1 MRKLGLIAGIGLLL
15 IAAFADRSS
24 VSVSNLQAH
33 VKYLSSPDLEGRYA
47 IAPGSF
53 KAADYIARVFQQSGL
68 EPKGTDG
75 YFQDWSPF
83 NGSRPGPEN
92 HLKVKRGSV
101 WEAPAEAIRP
111 VTSTANAKAEG
122 ELVFVGYGISQPNA
136 GYDDYQN
143 VDVTGKIAV
152 ILRGAPR
159 WEGVDAAIQ
168 RAARLQAKIATAA
181 QKGAVG
187 VILVNQPD
195 NDNLMPLLFQRGSRG
210 NASTVILNVQA
221 SVGDKLLQ
229 PLGLTVAEAV
239 KRINEKGLPIS
250 ASLNA
255 TAEIAASIETFP
267 GTSRN
272 VIGFIPGNDPQLRD
286 EVIVIGAHYDHLG
299 YGEVGSLAPEPGDI
313 HPGADDNA
321 SGTAAIM
328 ELARLLAQNRDKL
341 KRSVLVIA
349 FSAEEEGLL
358 GAVEFLRNPTVPR
371 ENIVAM
377 LNFDMVGRMTGN
389 RVSISGVGTAA
400 EWESILKAANT
411 ENLNL
416 QLSQSA
422 SGGSDHMP
430 FMQRNIP
437 VLFFFTGMHPD
448 YHRPSDTWDKINY
461 EGQAQIVALAERV
474 VYDIASRPERMQFT
488 RPQQPQQGGQRA
500 QRSGFRVRIGL
511 MPTYSEQEGV
521 LLDGVAPGSPAE
533 KAGLKQ
539 GDRIVAAMGQ
549 RVKNIEEL
557 TALYEKMEPGKPV
570 EFTIIREGRELKIQV
585 TPEAP

>member
-1 MRKLGLIAGIGLLL
+1 MRRIAGLIGSTLL
-15 IAAFADRSS
+15 IALALADRTS

-33 VKYLSSPDLEGRYA
+33 VKYLASPELEGRFA
-47 IAPGSF
+47 IAPGAH
-53 KAADYIARVFQQSGL
+53 KAADYIARVFEQSGL
-68 EPKGTDG
+68 EPKGTNG
-75 YFQDWSPF
+75 YFQDWELTLGF
-83 NGSRPGPEN
+83 KPGADN
-92 HLKVKRGSV
+92 SLKIRGGRV

-111 VTSTANAKAEG
+111 LNLTANTKVEG

-136 GYDDYQN
+136 GYDDYAN

-152 ILRGAPR
+152 ILRGAPN
-159 WEGVDAAIQ
+159 WEGVSPDIQ
-168 RAARLQAKIATAA
+168 RAARIPTKVQTAL

-195 NDNLMPLLFQRGSRG
+195 NDRLLPLGMRGRAPAA
-210 NASTVILNVQA
+210 NAALLNVQA

-250 ASLNA
+250 APLNA
-255 TAEIAASIETFP
+255 TAEVSASIEP
-267 GTSRN
+267 NRGMARN

-313 HPGADDNA
+313 HYGADDNA

-328 ELARLLAQNRDKL
+328 ELARLLAQNRDRL

-358 GAVEFLRNPTVPR
+358 GAEYFVQNPTVPR

-377 LNFDMVGRMTGN
+377 LNFDMVGRMSNN
-389 RVSISGVGTAA
+389 RVSVSGVGTAA
-400 EWESILKAANT
+400 EWEGILKAANT
-411 ENLNL
+411 ESLNL

-430 FMQRNIP
+430 FMRREIP

-448 YHRPSDTWDKINY
+448 YHRPSDTWEKINY

-474 VYDIASRPERMQFT
+474 VYDLASRPERLQYT
-488 RPQQPQQGGQRA
+488 RPQRSEPQQDAPRRA
-500 QRSGFRVRIGL
+500 FRVRIGL
-511 MPTYSEQEGV
+511 IPSYSEQEGV
-521 LLDGVAPGSPAE
+521 LLEGVAPSSPAE
-533 KAGLKQ
+533 QAGLKA
-539 GDRIVAAMGQ
+539 GDRIIAVMGQ
-549 RVKNIEEL
+549 RIRNIEEL
-557 TALYEKMEPGKPV
+557 TSLYDKMEPGKPV
-570 EFTIIREGRELKIQV
+570 EFTIVREGKELKLQV
-585 TPEAP
+585 TPAAP

>member
-1 MRKLGLIAGIGLLL
+1 MRRVGMVIGIALL
-15 IAAFADRSS
+15 IALALADRTS

-33 VKYLSSPDLEGRYA
+33 VKYLASPELEGRFA
-47 IAPGSF
+47 IAPGAH

-68 EPKGTDG
+68 EPKGTNG
-75 YFQDWSPF
+75 YFQDWELTLGF
-83 NGSRPGPEN
+83 KPGADN
-92 HLKVKRGSV
+92 SLKIRGGRV

-111 VTSTANAKAEG
+111 LNLTANTKVEG

-136 GYDDYQN
+136 GYDDYAN

-152 ILRGAPR
+152 ILRGAPN
-159 WEGVDAAIQ
+159 WEGVSADIT
-168 RAARLQAKIATAA
+168 RAARIPTKVQTAL

-195 NDNLMPLLFQRGSRG
+195 NDRLLPLGMRGRAPAA
-210 NASTVILNVQA
+210 NAALLNVQA

-239 KRINEKGLPIS
+239 KRINETGTPIS
-250 ASLNA
+250 AELNLS
-255 TAEIAASIETFP
+255 AEMSASIEP
-267 GTSRN
+267 NRGIARN
-272 VIGFIPGNDPQLRD
+272 VVGFIPGSDPQLRD

-328 ELARLLAQNRDKL
+328 ELARLLAQNRDRL

-358 GAVEFLRNPTVPR
+358 GAEYFLQNPTVPR

-377 LNFDMVGRMTGN
+377 LNFDMVGRMTNN
-389 RVSISGVGTAA
+389 RVSVSGVGTAA
-400 EWESILKAANT
+400 EWEGILKAANT
-411 ENLNL
+411 ANLNL
-416 QLSQSA
+416 QLGQSA

-430 FMQRNIP
+430 FMRREIP

-474 VYDIASRPERMQFT
+474 VYDLASRPERPKFT
-488 RPQQPQQGGQRA
+488 RPQQPQPQQGA

-511 MPTYSEQEGV
+511 IPSYSEQEGV
-521 LLDGVAPGSPAE
+521 LLEGVAPGSPAE
-533 KAGLKQ
+533 QAGLKA
-539 GDRIVAAMGQ
+539 GDRIVAVMGQ
-549 RVKNIEEL
+549 RIRNIEEL
-557 TALYEKMEPGKPV
+557 TSLYDKMEPGKPV
-570 EFTIIREGRELKIQV
+570 EFTIIREGKELKLQV
-585 TPEAP
+585 TPAAP

>member
-1 MRKLGLIAGIGLLL
+1 MVIGIALL
-15 IAAFADRSS
+15 IALALADRTS

-33 VKYLSSPDLEGRYA
+33 VKYLASPELEGRFA
-47 IAPGSF
+47 IAPGAH

-68 EPKGTDG
+68 EPKGTNG
-75 YFQDWSPF
+75 YFQDWELTLGF
-83 NGSRPGPEN
+83 KPGADN
-92 HLKVKRGSV
+92 SLKIRGGRV

-111 VTSTANAKAEG
+111 LNLTANTKVEG
-122 ELVFVGYGISQPNA
+122 ELVFVGYGVSQPNA
-136 GYDDYQN
+136 GYDDYAN
-143 VDVTGKIAV
+143 VDVSGKIAV
-152 ILRGAPR
+152 ILRGAPN
-159 WEGVDAAIQ
+159 WEGVSPDIT
-168 RAARLQAKIATAA
+168 RAARIPTKVQTAL
-181 QKGAVG
+181 QKGAIG
-187 VILVNQPD
+187 VILVNLPD
-195 NDNLMPLLFQRGSRG
+195 NDRLLPLGMRGRAPAT
-210 NASTVILNVQA
+210 NAALLNVQA

-239 KRINEKGLPIS
+239 KRINETGTPIS
-250 ASLNA
+250 APLNL
-255 TAEIAASIETFP
+255 TAEMSASIEP
-267 GTSRN
+267 NRGIARN
-272 VIGFIPGNDPQLRD
+272 VIGFIPGSDPQLRD

-328 ELARLLAQNRDKL
+328 ELARLLAQNRDRL

-358 GAVEFLRNPTVPR
+358 GAEYFLQNPTVPR

-377 LNFDMVGRMTGN
+377 LNFDMVGRMTNN

-400 EWESILKAANT
+400 EWEGILKAANT

-430 FMQRNIP
+430 FMRREIP

-448 YHRPSDTWDKINY
+448 YHRPSDTWEKINY

-474 VYDIASRPERMQFT
+474 VYDLASRPERPKFT
-488 RPQQPQQGGQRA
+488 RPQQPQPQQGA

-511 MPTYSEQEGV
+511 IPTYSEQT
-521 LLDGVAPGSPAE
+521 ACCWRASCPARLPS
-533 KAGLKQ
+533 KRG
-539 GDRIVAAMGQ
+539 
-549 RVKNIEEL
+549 
-557 TALYEKMEPGKPV
+557 
-570 EFTIIREGRELKIQV
+570 
-585 TPEAP
+585 

>member
-1 MRKLGLIAGIGLLL
+1 MRRIGMMLGVVLLVAL
-15 IAAFADRSS
+15 ALADRTT

-33 VKYLSSPDLEGRYA
+33 VKYLSSPELEGRFA
-47 IAPGSF
+47 IAPGAH

-68 EPKGTDG
+68 EPKGTNG
-75 YFQDWSPF
+75 YFQDWELTLGF
-83 NGSRPGPEN
+83 KPGADN
-92 HLKVKRGSV
+92 SLKIRGGRV

-111 VTSTANAKAEG
+111 LNLTANTKVEG

-136 GYDDYQN
+136 GYDDYAN
-143 VDVTGKIAV
+143 VDVSGKIAV
-152 ILRGAPR
+152 ILRGAPS
-159 WEGVDAAIQ
+159 WEGVGADIQ
-168 RAARLQAKIATAA
+168 RAARIPTKVQTAL

-195 NDNLMPLLFQRGSRG
+195 NDRLLPLGMRGRAPAA
-210 NASTVILNVQA
+210 NAALLNVQA

-250 ASLNA
+250 APLNA
-255 TAEIAASIETFP
+255 TAELSASIEP
-267 GTSRN
+267 NRGIARN
-272 VIGFIPGNDPQLRD
+272 VVGFIPGSDPALRD

-328 ELARLLAQNRDKL
+328 ELARLLAQNRDRL

-358 GAVEFLRNPTVPR
+358 GAEYFVQNPTVPR

-377 LNFDMVGRMTGN
+377 LNFDMVGRMSNN
-389 RVSISGVGTAA
+389 RVSVSGVGTAA
-400 EWESILKAANT
+400 EWEGILKAANSAD
-411 ENLNL
+411 LSL
-416 QLSQSA
+416 QLGQSA

-430 FMQRNIP
+430 FMRREIP

-448 YHRPSDTWDKINY
+448 YHRPSDTWEKINY

-474 VYDIASRPERMQFT
+474 VYDLASRPERPKFT
-488 RPQQPQQGGQRA
+488 RPQQPQPQQGA

-511 MPTYSEQEGV
+511 IPTYSEQDGV
-521 LLDGVAPGSPAE
+521 LLEGVAPGSPAE
-533 KAGLKQ
+533 QAGLKA
-539 GDRIVAAMGQ
+539 GDRIIAIMGQ
-549 RVKNIEEL
+549 RIRNIEEL
-557 TALYEKMEPGKPV
+557 TSLYDKMEPGKPV
-570 EFTIIREGRELKIQV
+570 EFTIVREGKELKLQV
-585 TPEAP
+585 TPAAP

>member
-1 MRKLGLIAGIGLLL
+1 MRRVGMVIGIALL
-15 IAAFADRSS
+15 IALALADRTS

-33 VKYLSSPDLEGRYA
+33 VKYLASPELEGRFA
-47 IAPGSF
+47 IAPGAH
-53 KAADYIARVFQQSGL
+53 KAADYIARVFEQSGL
-68 EPKGTDG
+68 EPKGTNG
-75 YFQDWSPF
+75 YFQDWELTLGF
-83 NGSRPGPEN
+83 KPGADN
-92 HLKVKRGSV
+92 SLKIRGGRV

-111 VTSTANAKAEG
+111 LNLTANTKVEG

-136 GYDDYQN
+136 GYDDYAN

-152 ILRGAPR
+152 ILRGAPN
-159 WEGVDAAIQ
+159 WEGVGADIQ
-168 RAARLQAKIATAA
+168 RAARIAPKVQTAL

-187 VILVNQPD
+187 VILVNLPD
-195 NDNLMPLLFQRGSRG
+195 NDRLLPLGMRGRAPAA
-210 NASTVILNVQA
+210 NAALLNVQA

-229 PLGLTVAEAV
+229 PLGLTVADAV
-239 KRINEKGLPIS
+239 KRINETGTPIS
-250 ASLNA
+250 AELNLS
-255 TAEIAASIETFP
+255 AEMSASIEP
-267 GTSRN
+267 NRGIARN
-272 VIGFIPGNDPQLRD
+272 VVGFIPGNDPQLRD

-328 ELARLLAQNRDKL
+328 ELARLLAQNRDRL

-358 GAVEFLRNPTVPR
+358 GAEYFVQNPTVPR

-377 LNFDMVGRMTGN
+377 LNFDMVGRMSNN
-389 RVSISGVGTAA
+389 RVSVSGVGTAA
-400 EWESILKAANT
+400 EWEGILKAANSAD
-411 ENLNL
+411 LSL
-416 QLSQSA
+416 QLGQSA

-430 FMQRNIP
+430 FMRREIP

-474 VYDIASRPERMQFT
+474 VYDLASRPERPKFT
-488 RPQQPQQGGQRA
+488 RPQQPQPQQGA

-511 MPTYSEQEGV
+511 IPSYSEQEGV
-521 LLDGVAPGSPAE
+521 LLEGVAPGSPAE
-533 KAGLKQ
+533 QAGLKA
-539 GDRIVAAMGQ
+539 GDRIVAVMGQ
-549 RVKNIEEL
+549 RVRNIEEL
-557 TALYEKMEPGKPV
+557 TSLYDKMEPGKPV
-570 EFTIIREGRELKIQV
+570 EFTIVREGKELKLQV
-585 TPEAP
+585 TPAAP

>member
-1 MRKLGLIAGIGLLL
+1 MRRVGMVIGIALL
-15 IAAFADRSS
+15 IALALADRTS

-33 VKYLSSPDLEGRYA
+33 VKYLASPELEGRFA
-47 IAPGSF
+47 IAPGAH
-53 KAADYIARVFQQSGL
+53 KAADYIARVFEQSGL
-68 EPKGTDG
+68 EPKGTNG
-75 YFQDWSPF
+75 YFQDWELTLGF
-83 NGSRPGPEN
+83 KPGADN
-92 HLKVKRGSV
+92 SLKIRGGRV

-111 VTSTANAKAEG
+111 LNLTANTKVEG

-136 GYDDYQN
+136 GYDDYAN

-152 ILRGAPR
+152 ILRGAPN
-159 WEGVDAAIQ
+159 WEGVSADIT
-168 RAARLQAKIATAA
+168 RAARIPTKVQTAL

-195 NDNLMPLLFQRGSRG
+195 NDRLLPLGMRGRAPAA
-210 NASTVILNVQA
+210 NAALLNVQA

-250 ASLNA
+250 APLNA
-255 TAEIAASIETFP
+255 TAEVSASIEP
-267 GTSRN
+267 NRGMARN

-313 HPGADDNA
+313 HYGADDNA

-328 ELARLLAQNRDKL
+328 ELARLLAQNRDRL

-358 GAVEFLRNPTVPR
+358 GAEYFLQNPTVPR

-377 LNFDMVGRMTGN
+377 LNFDMVGRMTNN

-400 EWESILKAANT
+400 EWEGILKAANT
-411 ENLNL
+411 ESLNL
-416 QLSQSA
+416 QLGQSA

-430 FMQRNIP
+430 FMRREIP

-448 YHRPSDTWDKINY
+448 YHRPSDTWEKINY

-474 VYDIASRPERMQFT
+474 VYDLASRPERLQYT
-488 RPQQPQQGGQRA
+488 RPQRSEPQQDAPRRA
-500 QRSGFRVRIGL
+500 FRVRIGL
-511 MPTYSEQEGV
+511 IPSYSEQEGV
-521 LLDGVAPGSPAE
+521 LLEGVAPGSPAE
-533 KAGLKQ
+533 QAGLKA
-539 GDRIVAAMGQ
+539 GDRIVAVMGQ
-549 RVKNIEEL
+549 RVRNIEEL
-557 TALYEKMEPGKPV
+557 TSLYDKMEPGKPV
-570 EFTIIREGRELKIQV
+570 EFTIIREGKELKLQV
-585 TPEAP
+585 TPAAP

>member
-1 MRKLGLIAGIGLLL
+1 MRRVGMVIGIALL
-15 IAAFADRSS
+15 IALALADRTT

-33 VKYLSSPDLEGRYA
+33 VKYLASPELEGRFA
-47 IAPGSF
+47 IAPGAH

-68 EPKGTDG
+68 EPKGTNG
-75 YFQDWSPF
+75 YFQDWELTLGF
-83 NGSRPGPEN
+83 KPGADN
-92 HLKVKRGSV
+92 SLKIRGGRV

-111 VTSTANAKAEG
+111 LNLTANTKVEG

-136 GYDDYQN
+136 GYDDYAN

-152 ILRGAPR
+152 ILRGAPN
-159 WEGVDAAIQ
+159 WEGVSPDIQ
-168 RAARLQAKIATAA
+168 RAARIPTKVQTAL

-187 VILVNQPD
+187 VILVNLPD
-195 NDNLMPLLFQRGSRG
+195 NDRLLPLGMRGRAPAA
-210 NASTVILNVQA
+210 NAALLNVQA

-229 PLGLTVAEAV
+229 PLGLTVADAV

-250 ASLNA
+250 APLNA
-255 TAEIAASIETFP
+255 TAEVSASIEP
-267 GTSRN
+267 NRGVARN

-328 ELARLLAQNRDKL
+328 ELARLLAQNRDRL

-358 GAVEFLRNPTVPR
+358 GAEYFVQNPTVPR

-377 LNFDMVGRMTGN
+377 LNFDMVGRMSNN

-400 EWESILKAANT
+400 EWEGILKAANT
-411 ENLNL
+411 ESLNL
-416 QLSQSA
+416 QLGQSA

-430 FMQRNIP
+430 FMRREIP

-448 YHRPSDTWDKINY
+448 YHRPSDTWEKINY

-474 VYDIASRPERMQFT
+474 VYDLASRPERPKFT
-488 RPQQPQQGGQRA
+488 RPQQPQPQQGA

-511 MPTYSEQEGV
+511 IPTYSEQDGV
-521 LLDGVAPGSPAE
+521 LLEGVAPSSPAE
-533 KAGLKQ
+533 QAGLKA
-539 GDRIVAAMGQ
+539 GDRIVAVMGQ
-549 RVKNIEEL
+549 RVRNIEEL
-557 TALYEKMEPGKPV
+557 TSLYDKMEPGKPV
-570 EFTIIREGRELKIQV
+570 EFTIVREGKELKLQV
-585 TPEAP
+585 TPAAP

>member
-1 MRKLGLIAGIGLLL
+1 MRRIGLFAGVALL
-15 IAAFADRSS
+15 FALALADRTS

-33 VKYLSSPDLEGRYA
+33 VKYLASPELEGRFA
-47 IAPGSF
+47 IAPGAH
-53 KAADYIARVFQQSGL
+53 KAADYIARVFEQSGL
-68 EPKGTDG
+68 EPKGTNG
-75 YFQDWSPF
+75 YFQDWELTLGF
-83 NGSRPGPEN
+83 KPGAEN
-92 HLKVKRGSV
+92 SLKIRGGRV

-111 VTSTANAKAEG
+111 LNLTANTKVEG
-122 ELVFVGYGISQPNA
+122 ELVFAGYGISQPNA
-136 GYDDYQN
+136 GYDDYAT

-152 ILRGAPR
+152 ILRGAPS
-159 WEGVDAAIQ
+159 WEGISSDLQ
-168 RAARLQAKIATAA
+168 RAARIPAKVQTAL

-195 NDNLMPLLFQRGSRG
+195 NDRLLPLGMRGRAPAA
-210 NASTVILNVQA
+210 NAALLNVQT

-239 KRINEKGLPIS
+239 KQINEKGMPIS
-250 ASLNA
+250 AELNLS
-255 TAEIAASIETFP
+255 AEMSASIEP
-267 GTSRN
+267 NRGIARN
-272 VIGFIPGNDPQLRD
+272 VIGFIPGSDPALRD

-313 HPGADDNA
+313 HYGADDNA

-328 ELARLLAQNRDKL
+328 ELARLLAQNRDRL

-358 GAVEFLRNPTVPR
+358 GAEHFLRNPTVPR

-377 LNFDMVGRMTGN
+377 LNFDMVGRMTNN

-411 ENLNL
+411 GSLNL

-430 FMQRNIP
+430 FMRREIP

-448 YHRPSDTWDKINY
+448 YHRPSDTWEKINY

-474 VYDIASRPERMQFT
+474 VYDLASRPERPKFT
-488 RPQQPQQGGQRA
+488 RPQQPQPQQGAANHQHIHLPHQKGYSMFSAESPESARNGYNC
-500 QRSGFRVRIGL
+500 S
-511 MPTYSEQEGV
+511 TYG
-521 LLDGVAPGSPAE
+521 
-533 KAGLKQ
+533 
-539 GDRIVAAMGQ
+539 
-549 RVKNIEEL
+549 
-557 TALYEKMEPGKPV
+557 GK
-570 EFTIIREGRELKIQV
+570 IW
-585 TPEAP
+585 

>member
-1 MRKLGLIAGIGLLL
+1 MRRLLLVAGVGLLL
-15 IAAFADRSS
+15 VGAFADRSN

-33 VKYLSSPDLEGRYA
+33 VKYLASPELEGRFA
-47 IAPGSF
+47 IAPGAF
-53 KAADYIARVFQQSGL
+53 KAADYIARVFEQSGL
-68 EPKGTDG
+68 EPKGTNG
-75 YFQDWSPF
+75 YFQDWTPF
-83 NGSRPGPEN
+83 NGTRPGAEN
-92 HLKVKRGSV
+92 FLRVKRGSV

-111 VTSTANAKAEG
+111 VTATANAKIEG

-136 GYDDYQN
+136 GYDDYES
-143 VDVTGKIAV
+143 VDVSGKIAV

-159 WEGVDAAIQ
+159 WEGVSAEIQ
-168 RAARLQAKIATAA
+168 RAARLQAKIATAV
-181 QKGAVG
+181 QKGAIG

-195 NDNLMPLLFQRGSRG
+195 SDGLLPLGFARRPTNNTAVLM
-210 NASTVILNVQA
+210 NVQA
-221 SVGDKLLQ
+221 SVGDKLLA

-239 KRINEKGLPIS
+239 KRIHETGLPIS

-255 TAEIAASIETFP
+255 TAELAASIETFP
-267 GTSRN
+267 ATARN

-299 YGEVGSLAPEPGDI
+299 YGEVGSLMPEPGEI
-313 HPGADDNA
+313 HHGADDNA

-328 ELARLLAQNRDKL
+328 ELARLLAQNRDRL

-358 GAVEFLRNPTVPR
+358 GAAHFVQNPTVPR

-377 LNFDMVGRMTGN
+377 LNFDMVGRMTNN
-389 RVSISGVGTAA
+389 RVSVSGVGTAA

-411 ENLNL
+411 DNLTL
-416 QLSQSA
+416 QLSASA

-430 FMQRNIP
+430 FMQRSIP

-448 YHRPSDTWDKINY
+448 YHRSSDTWDKINY

-474 VYDIASRPERMQFT
+474 VYDTANRPERLQFT
-488 RPQQPQQGGQRA
+488 RPQQPQPSGQRA
-500 QRSGFRVRIGL
+500 QRSGFRVRLGL
-511 MPTYSEQEGV
+511 MPAYSEEDGV
-521 LLDGVAPGSPAE
+521 LLEGVAPNSPAE

-539 GDRIVAAMGQ
+539 GDRIIAAMGQ

-570 EFTIIREGRELKIQV
+570 ELIVVREGKELKIQV

>member
-1 MRKLGLIAGIGLLL
+1 MRRVGMVIGIALL
-15 IAAFADRSS
+15 IALARADRTS

-33 VKYLSSPDLEGRYA
+33 VKYLASSELEGRFA
-47 IAPGSF
+47 IAPGAH

-68 EPKGTDG
+68 EPKGTNG
-75 YFQDWSPF
+75 YFQDWELTLGF
-83 NGSRPGPEN
+83 KPGADN
-92 HLKVKRGSV
+92 SLKIRGGRV

-111 VTSTANAKAEG
+111 LNLTANTKVEG

-136 GYDDYQN
+136 GYDDYAN

-152 ILRGAPR
+152 ILRGAPN
-159 WEGVDAAIQ
+159 WEGVSADIT
-168 RAARLQAKIATAA
+168 RAARIPTKVQTAL

-195 NDNLMPLLFQRGSRG
+195 NDRLLPLGMRGRAPAA
-210 NASTVILNVQA
+210 NAALLNVQA
-221 SVGDKLLQ
+221 GVGDKLLQ

-250 ASLNA
+250 APLNA
-255 TAEIAASIETFP
+255 TAEVSASIEP
-267 GTSRN
+267 NRGVARN

-313 HPGADDNA
+313 HYGADDNA

-328 ELARLLAQNRDKL
+328 ELARLLAQNRDRL

-358 GAVEFLRNPTVPR
+358 GAEHFLQNPTIPR

-377 LNFDMVGRMTGN
+377 LNFDMVGRMSNN
-389 RVSISGVGTAA
+389 RVSVSGVGTAA
-400 EWESILKAANT
+400 EWEGILKTANT
-411 ENLNL
+411 ESLNL

-430 FMQRNIP
+430 FMRREIP

-448 YHRPSDTWDKINY
+448 YHRPSDTWEKINY

-474 VYDIASRPERMQFT
+474 VYDLASRPERPKFT
-488 RPQQPQQGGQRA
+488 RPQQPQPQQGA

-511 MPTYSEQEGV
+511 IPTYSEQDGV
-521 LLDGVAPGSPAE
+521 LLEGVVPGSPAE
-533 KAGLKQ
+533 QAGLKA
-539 GDRIVAAMGQ
+539 GDRIIAVMGQ
-549 RVKNIEEL
+549 RVRNIEEL
-557 TALYEKMEPGKPV
+557 TSLYDKMEPGKPV
-570 EFTIIREGRELKIQV
+570 EFTIIREGKELKLQV
-585 TPEAP
+585 TPAAP

>member
-1 MRKLGLIAGIGLLL
+1 MRRIAGLIGSTLL
-15 IAAFADRSS
+15 IALALADRTS

-33 VKYLSSPDLEGRYA
+33 VKYLASPELEGRFA
-47 IAPGSF
+47 IAPGAH
-53 KAADYIARVFQQSGL
+53 KAADYIARVFEQSGL
-68 EPKGTDG
+68 EPKGTNG
-75 YFQDWSPF
+75 YFQDWELTLGF
-83 NGSRPGPEN
+83 KPGADN
-92 HLKVKRGSV
+92 SLKIRGGRV

-111 VTSTANAKAEG
+111 LNLTANTKVEG
-122 ELVFVGYGISQPNA
+122 ELVFVGYGISQPDA
-136 GYDDYQN
+136 GYDDYAN

-152 ILRGAPR
+152 ILRGAPS
-159 WEGVDAAIQ
+159 WEGVGADIQ
-168 RAARLQAKIATAA
+168 RAARIAPKVQTAL

-195 NDNLMPLLFQRGSRG
+195 SDRLLPLGMRGRAPAA
-210 NASTVILNVQA
+210 NAALLNVQA

-239 KRINEKGLPIS
+239 ERINEKGLPIS
-250 ASLNA
+250 APLNL
-255 TAEIAASIETFP
+255 TAEMSASIEP
-267 GTSRN
+267 NRGVAQN
-272 VIGFIPGNDPQLRD
+272 VVGFIPGSDPALRD

-328 ELARLLAQNRDKL
+328 ELARLLAQNRDRL

-358 GAVEFLRNPTVPR
+358 GAEYFVQNPTVPR

-377 LNFDMVGRMTGN
+377 LNFDMVGRMTNN

-400 EWESILKAANT
+400 EWEGILKAANSAD
-411 ENLNL
+411 LSL
-416 QLSQSA
+416 QLGQSA

-430 FMQRNIP
+430 FMRREIP

-448 YHRPSDTWDKINY
+448 YHRPSDTWEKINY

-474 VYDIASRPERMQFT
+474 VYDLASRPERPKFT
-488 RPQQPQQGGQRA
+488 RPQQPQPQQGA

-511 MPTYSEQEGV
+511 IPTYSEQDGV
-521 LLDGVAPGSPAE
+521 LLEGVAPSSPAE
-533 KAGLKQ
+533 QAGLKA
-539 GDRIVAAMGQ
+539 GDRIVAVMGQ
-549 RVKNIEEL
+549 RIRNIEEL
-557 TALYEKMEPGKPV
+557 TSLYDKMEPGKPV
-570 EFTIIREGRELKIQV
+570 EFTIVREGKELKLQV
-585 TPEAP
+585 TPAAP

>member
-1 MRKLGLIAGIGLLL
+1 MRRISLFAGVALL
-15 IAAFADRSS
+15 IALALADRTS

-33 VKYLSSPDLEGRYA
+33 VKYLASPELEGRFA
-47 IAPGSF
+47 IAPGAH
-53 KAADYIARVFQQSGL
+53 KAADYIARVFEQSGL
-68 EPKGTDG
+68 EPKGTNG
-75 YFQDWSPF
+75 YFQDWELTLGF
-83 NGSRPGPEN
+83 KPGAEN
-92 HLKVKRGSV
+92 SLKIRGGRV

-111 VTSTANAKAEG
+111 LNLTANTKVEG

-136 GYDDYQN
+136 GYDDYAT

-152 ILRGAPR
+152 ILRGAPS
-159 WEGVDAAIQ
+159 WEGISSDLQ
-168 RAARLQAKIATAA
+168 RAARIPAKVRTAL

-195 NDNLMPLLFQRGSRG
+195 NDCLLPLGMRGR
-210 NASTVILNVQA
+210 APATDAALLNVRA

-239 KRINEKGLPIS
+239 KQINEKGMPIS
-250 ASLNA
+250 AELNLS
-255 TAEIAASIETFP
+255 AEMSASIEP
-267 GTSRN
+267 NRGIARN
-272 VIGFIPGNDPQLRD
+272 VIGFIPGSDPALRD

-313 HPGADDNA
+313 HYGADDNA

-328 ELARLLAQNRDKL
+328 ELACLLAQNRDRL

-358 GAVEFLRNPTVPR
+358 GAEHFLRNPTIPR

-377 LNFDMVGRMTGN
+377 LNFDMVGRMTNN

-400 EWESILKAANT
+400 EWEGILKAANT
-411 ENLNL
+411 ANLNL

-422 SGGSDHMP
+422 SGGSDHLP
-430 FMQRNIP
+430 FMRREIP

-448 YHRPSDTWDKINY
+448 YHRPSDTWEKINY

-474 VYDIASRPERMQFT
+474 VYDLASRPERPKFT
-488 RPQQPQQGGQRA
+488 RPQRSQAQQGA

-511 MPTYSEQEGV
+511 IPSYSEQDGV
-521 LLDGVAPGSPAE
+521 LLEGVAPGSPAE
-533 KAGLKQ
+533 QAGLKA
-539 GDRIVAAMGQ
+539 GDRIVGVMGQ
-549 RVKNIEEL
+549 RVRNIEEL
-557 TALYEKMEPGKPV
+557 TSLYEKMEPGKPV
-570 EFTIIREGRELKIQV
+570 EFTIIREGKELKVQV
-585 TPEAP
+585 TPAAP